1 MDCSVRRGRIVYH
14 LQTYLETHLAVHRVG
29 WQAVKF
35 KFAILDCHMYI
46 FPLMSYKNRIQSV
59 L

>member
-1 MDCSVRRGRIVYH
+1 MDCSVRRDRIVYH

-29 WQAVKF
+29 WQAMNF
-35 KFAILDCHMYI
+35 KFAIFRSFYVD
-46 FPLMSYKNRIQSV
+46 FTVYK